1 MKAQERHHLKQNEF
15 AVTTARLAG
24 GLAQNR
30 ERIAIAGGVLV
41 LILAIGGGYFY
52 FNKQSGDRASA
63 AFGAALRVEQS
74 QVVPAPTLPG
84 ATQQAG
90 TFATEQARNEAAVA
104 AYQKVIDAYPNHA
117 AGLAARY
124 QLAGVYLG
132 MGRAADAATAYADVA
147 SRGGSSISGAAAKL
161 GQSQALVAQNKY
173 DDAIKILTD
182 LSAQRDSD
190 LPMDGVLMELAR
202 VCQRAGKTQD
212 ARAAFKRV
220 VDEFPQSGYA
230 GEARQQLATMG

>member
-24 GLAQNR
+24 GFAHHR
-30 ERIAIAGGVLV
+30 DRILMIGGGLV
-41 LILAIGGGYFY
+41 LIAIIAGGYFY
-52 FNKQSGDRASA
+52 FQKQRNATASA
-63 AFGAALRVEQS
+63 LLGAALQVEQS
-74 QVVPAPTLPG
+74 PVVPAPTLPG

-104 AYQKVIDAYPNHA
+104 AYQKVIDAYPSHD
-117 AGLAARY
+117 AGMAARY
-124 QLAGVYLG
+124 HLAGVMLS
-132 MGRAADAATAYADVA
+132 MGRSAEAEAAYADVA
-147 SRGGSSISGAAAKL
+147 TRAGSSVSGSAARL
-161 GQSQALVAQNKY
+161 GQAQAQVAQGKF
-173 DDAIKILTD
+173 DEAVKVLTD

-190 LPMDGVLMELAR
+190 MPMDGVLMELAR
-202 VCQRAGKTQD
+202 VCQRAGKTQE